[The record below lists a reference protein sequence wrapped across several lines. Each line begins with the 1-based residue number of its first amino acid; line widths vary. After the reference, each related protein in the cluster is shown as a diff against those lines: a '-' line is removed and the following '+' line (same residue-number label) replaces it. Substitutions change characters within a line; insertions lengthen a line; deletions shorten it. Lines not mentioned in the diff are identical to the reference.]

1 VGLGAAAE
9 RAMARLAANE
19 PERIGALADRLLD
32 GLLQSVPGAILNGD
46 RVRRI
51 RSILNIEMP
60 GVDGEALLHALDQD
74 GIQVST
80 GSACSAA
87 NPGPSHVL
95 TAMGRS
101 AEAAHASVRF
111 SLGEGIDESQVE
123 YMIRTVPSAA
133 SRLRELASR
142 DSA

>member
-1 VGLGAAAE
+1 
-9 RAMARLAANE
+9 
-19 PERIGALADRLLD
+19 
-32 GLLQSVPGAILNGD
+32 
-46 RVRRI
+46 
-51 RSILNIEMP
+51 
-60 GVDGEALLHALDQD
+60 
-74 GIQVST
+74 
-80 GSACSAA
+80 
-87 NPGPSHVL
+87 
-95 TAMGRS
+95 MGRS